1 MKKLLTFAIP
11 LLTALSSC
19 AQEVPQSLVPS
30 VVVNAFEQRFP
41 KASDIEWEKKG
52 EIYEV
57 EFDLGFKDH
66 KALIDGT
73 GKMVKHKEEIASA
86 DLPAAVKETIKK
98 GFSNYKIDDS
108 DRIETEGLVIYKVE
122 LENSTEE
129 KKIYIGEDGKIIEA
143 KTSYE

>member
-1 MKKLLTFAIP
+1 MKKLLTFALP
-11 LLTALSSC
+11 LLAVLSSC
-19 AQEVPQSLVPS
+19 AQEVPESLVPS
-30 VVVNAFEQRFP
+30 VVVNAFQQKFP

-52 EIYEV
+52 ELYEV
-57 EFDLGFKDH
+57 EFDLVFKDH

-73 GKMVKHKEEIASA
+73 GKMVKHKEEINSS

-98 GFSNYKIDDS
+98 GFSSYKIDDT

-122 LENSTEE
+122 LESPSEE
-129 KKIYIGEDGKIIEA
+129 RKIYIGEDGKLIEA